1 MQAIVLAGG
10 FGTRL
15 RQVVND
21 VPKPMAPIAG
31 RPFLEILLN
40 ALARKGFT
48 KVVLSV
54 GFLAEKI
61 SDYFGASYAEM
72 ELVYSIEKRPLG
84 TGGGVRL
91 AIDEVTTD
99 HVYIFN
105 GDTFTDIEFSLIEE
119 QWQARQRSII
129 VGCVVHDTSRYG
141 RMLTNGDIAVSFA
154 EKNMHGP
161 GLINAGCYVI
171 SRRQLDG
178 FAPGIPFSLETDFIS
193 PTVARGDFDVFV
205 TSGLFIDIGVPE
217 DYARAQTMLS
227 TK

>member
-31 RPFLEILLN
+31 RPFLEILLY
-40 ALARKGFT
+40 ALAKKGFS
-48 KVVLSV
+48 KVILSV

-61 SDYFGASYAEM
+61 SDYFGASYAGM
-72 ELVYSIEKRPLG
+72 ELVYVIEKRPLG
-84 TGGGVRL
+84 TGGGARL

-105 GDTFTDIEFSLIEE
+105 GDTFTEIEFSLIEQ
-119 QWQARQRSII
+119 QWHARQRPTI
-129 VGCVVHDTSRYG
+129 VGCAVPDTSRYG
-141 RMLTNGDIAVSFA
+141 RLLTNRDIAVGFA

-161 GLINAGCYVI
+161 GLINAGCYVLT
-171 SRRQLDG
+171 REQLVS
-178 FAPGIPFSLETDFIS
+178 FVPGIPFSLEKDFIS
-193 PTVARGDFDVFV
+193 PAVARGDFDVFV
-205 TSGLFIDIGVPE
+205 TSGIFIDIGIPE
-217 DYARAQTMLS
+217 DYALAQTMLS